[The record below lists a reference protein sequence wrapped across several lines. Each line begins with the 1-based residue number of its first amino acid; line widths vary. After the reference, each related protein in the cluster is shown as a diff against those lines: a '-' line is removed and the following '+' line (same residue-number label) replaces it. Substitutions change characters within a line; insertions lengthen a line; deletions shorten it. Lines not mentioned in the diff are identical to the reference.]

1 MFFCNVTLPLLHQEF
16 ESMSPVLESIRSFSL
31 FWATE
36 MALHWLYLTSKIY
49 LKSSAA
55 STVISWNTPW
65 RSCAILWESPN
76 NYMEKTHREVNKD
89 PRLTDLLGN
98 CVTVAILKCPTLSPS
113 QVLILPHETEL
124 PFQLLA
130 SFKIT
135 NELVL

>member
-1 MFFCNVTLPLLHQEF
+1 MLFYNVTLPLLHQEV
-16 ESMSPVLESIRSFSL
+16 ESMSPVLESIRSFIL

-36 MALHWLYLTSKIY
+36 MALHWLYLTSKMY

-55 STVISWNTPW
+55 YTIVSWNTPW
-65 RSCAILWESPN
+65 RSCAILWKSPN

-98 CVTVAILKCPTLSPS
+98 CVMVAILKCPTLSPP
-113 QVLILPHETEL
+113 QVLILPLKAKL

-135 NELVL
+135 NELML